1 MEENEKT
8 LNKSIGIVDVII
20 HLCVIIITVICVLPF
35 LYVLSISFTATEV
48 YVPLEFSIIPKKW
61 SLEVY
66 RTILSTSDFMVALKN
81 TVIVTAGGTLL
92 GGFFTF
98 AFSYGLTKKDL
109 PFRKFFLGMVI
120 FGLLFDVGL
129 IPNYLNIRSLGLIN
143 THMALILPALLTS
156 YNVIIARSFIQGL
169 PEELED
175 AAKIDGCSYFAI
187 FFRIVIPLAKA
198 SIATLALFIA
208 VDQWNQY
215 IKPLM
220 YITDYTKRTLQV
232 YVKTILVDAS
242 TTGLGVGDGNMTL
255 PSETIRM
262 ATVVLS
268 MLPVMCIYPFVQK
281 YFVKGVMVGA
291 VKG

>member
-1 MEENEKT
+1 M
-8 LNKSIGIVDVII
+8 
-20 HLCVIIITVICVLPF
+20 
-35 LYVLSISFTATEV
+35 
-48 YVPLEFSIIPKKW
+48 
-61 SLEVY
+61 
-66 RTILSTSDFMVALKN
+66 
-81 TVIVTAGGTLL
+81 
-92 GGFFTF
+92 
-98 AFSYGLTKKDL
+98 
-109 PFRKFFLGMVI
+109 
-120 FGLLFDVGL
+120 
-129 IPNYLNIRSLGLIN
+129 
-143 THMALILPALLTS
+143 
-156 YNVIIARSFIQGL
+156 
-169 PEELED
+169 
-175 AAKIDGCSYFAI
+175 
-187 FFRIVIPLAKA
+187 PLAKA

>member
-8 LNKSIGIVDVII
+8 LHRSMGIADVFIHICII
-20 HLCVIIITVICVLPF
+20 LVTLLCVLPF

-48 YVPLEFSIIPKKW
+48 YVPLKFSIIPKKW

-66 RTILSTSDFMVALKN
+66 RTILSTPDFLVALKN
-81 TVIVTAGGTLL
+81 TVIVTVGGTVL

-98 AFSYGLTKKDL
+98 AFAYGLTKKDL
-109 PFRKFFLGMVI
+109 PFRKFFLAMVI

-129 IPNYLNIRSLGLIN
+129 IPNYLNVRSLGLIN

-187 FFRIVIPLAKA
+187 FFRIVLPLAKA

-242 TTGLGVGDGNMTL
+242 TTGLGVGDGNMAL